1 MSTLHYCA
9 KQATA
14 MAEFA
19 TERAKSK
26 LDSAIDAEESRNEL
40 IAARTQE
47 MIVKRMAEMAP
58 IDIVAGLQSITEG
71 AASVLRTHV
80 LAGDMGTVG
89 IMARALI
96 HMYIEQ
102 DSEVM
107 ANDWMDRID
116 AEVAK
121 WSLQ

>member
-1 MSTLHYCA
+1 MSTVLYCS

-19 TERAKSK
+19 ADRAKSK
-26 LDSAIDAEESRNEL
+26 LDDVIDAEESRNEM

-47 MIVKRMAEMAP
+47 LVIKRVAEMAP
-58 IDIVAGLQSITEG
+58 IDILAGLQGILEVG
-71 AASVLRTHV
+71 AERMRPHI
-80 LAGDMGTVG
+80 LANRAEYVG
-89 IMARALI
+89 AIVIALVNL
-96 HMYIEQ
+96 YIEQ

-116 AEVAK
+116 AEVSS
-121 WSLQ
+121 WEH